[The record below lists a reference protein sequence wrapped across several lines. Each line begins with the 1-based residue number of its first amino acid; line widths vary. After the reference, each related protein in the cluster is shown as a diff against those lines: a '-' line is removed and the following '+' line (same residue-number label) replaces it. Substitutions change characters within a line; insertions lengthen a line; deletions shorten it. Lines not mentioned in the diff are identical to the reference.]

1 MNDYLQKY
9 ANQSTLAEYANNI
22 NLSIFLKIQ
31 KGDNLDNNKSI
42 LSDVVESII
51 GAIYL
56 DSDLV
61 RCKDFILNEIVK
73 KHSSLPKPIKHP
85 KSTLQEYCLDKYNM
99 GFVDYYDPASGKNVI
114 TKAYIVTEEYPYCI
128 HTIYGKYDSE
138 SSFNRNS
145 DTQITAD
152 SDSGEDSSEQ
162 MPPNE
167 VSGGG
172 GESEGVPA

>member
-56 DSDLV
+56 DSGLV
-61 RCKDFILNEIVK
+61 RCKNFILNEIVK

-85 KSTLQEYCLDKYNM
+85 KSTLQEYCLDKYKTLPTYTMINK
-99 GFVDYYDPASGKNVI
+99 SG
-114 TKAYIVTEEYPYCI
+114 TDHLPRYIVSVSIKNIDNVSAAGTNLKKAEEAAALKLLNI
-128 HTIYGKYDSE
+128 L
-138 SSFNRNS
+138 RN
-145 DTQITAD
+145 
-152 SDSGEDSSEQ
+152 
-162 MPPNE
+162 
-167 VSGGG
+167 
-172 GESEGVPA
+172 